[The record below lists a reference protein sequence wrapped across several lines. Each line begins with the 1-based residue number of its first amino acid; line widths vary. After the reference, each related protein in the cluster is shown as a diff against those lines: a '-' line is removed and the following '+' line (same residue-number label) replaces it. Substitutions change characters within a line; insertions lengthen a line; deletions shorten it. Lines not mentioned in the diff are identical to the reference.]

1 MGDRCVD
8 RRQERGQGQPQAGDP
23 SRSHQ
28 AVEVM
33 ARRRSSQ
40 PRLALAP
47 TRASRKRLLRDDG
60 AHPVAGEQPACPPPL
75 VDDGSTGTAAPTRI
89 FLLSPASCSGTRA
102 RLVMSDR
109 AGFELARQL
118 RSPQGAPLGSLFALL
133 SGLYF
138 RGKLAYG
145 RAFARPP
152 RGLPGLLVITAGEGL
167 LSPEELMTPARL
179 RAFAAVR
186 IDTGDSRYRL
196 PLIRDIERLA
206 SSAGPDCE
214 LVLLGSIATGK
225 YVDILLPIL
234 GDRLRFPLELV
245 GRGDMSRGGLL
256 LRCARDGRELTYVRV
271 SGAPRHGPRPPRLE
285 PLTGRAGASAPPPI
299 SRS

>member
-1 MGDRCVD
+1 VGDRCVD

-75 VDDGSTGTAAPTRI
+75 VDDGSTGTGGR
-89 FLLSPASCSGTRA
+89 SASA

-109 AGFELARQL
+109 AAFELERQL

-138 RGKLAYG
+138 RGKLAYA

-245 GRGDMSRGGLL
+245 GRGDMSRGSPS
-256 LRCARDGRELTYVRV
+256 RPAPAQARAADRSGGSVRAATDLPIV
-271 SGAPRHGPRPPRLE
+271 DRHPP
-285 PLTGRAGASAPPPI
+285 ASDDRRVLP
-299 SRS
+299 SSTSTV